1 MSYAQAK
8 KIAVETIPVIDA
20 GPLRSGTLADAK
32 QVAMEIRQAAQEVGF
47 FYLCNHGI
55 SPEVIMQAYNASKSF
70 FTKPME
76 WKNTVK
82 INSSHHG
89 FLSIGEA
96 RMEKAKKVDLKE
108 SFIWG
113 LELPDN
119 HPSVNSKNPFLGRN
133 QWPAEMPELKN
144 RVYPFFE
151 AGLQCGKDL
160 MRAFA
165 IGMGIPEESFT
176 KKINEPIA
184 RGSIIYYPPQSP
196 DMGETQFG
204 VAPHTDYGC
213 LTLLWQDQVG
223 GLDILNNDGEW
234 VTAHPI
240 EGTIVV
246 NVGDLLMRWTNNAFK
261 STQHRVVNRKGMER
275 YSMVVAWDP
284 DYDTVVDP
292 SLVCQNGEKVL
303 YRPVRCGDYV
313 LSRFDYSFSYRQ

>member
-1 MSYAQAK
+1 MSYAKAK

-32 QVAMEIRQAAQEVGF
+32 QVAKEIRQAAQEVGF

-70 FTKPME
+70 FTKPMD

-89 FLSIGEA
+89 YLSIGEA

-133 QWPAEMPELKN
+133 QWPGEMPELKN
-144 RVYPFFE
+144 GVYPFFE
-151 AGLQCGKDL
+151 AGLQCGQNL

-165 IGMGIPEESFT
+165 
-176 KKINEPIA
+176 
-184 RGSIIYYPPQSP
+184 
-196 DMGETQFG
+196 
-204 VAPHTDYGC
+204 
-213 LTLLWQDQVG
+213 L
-223 GLDILNNDGEW
+223 
-234 VTAHPI
+234 
-240 EGTIVV
+240 
-246 NVGDLLMRWTNNAFK
+246 
-261 STQHRVVNRKGMER
+261 
-275 YSMVVAWDP
+275 
-284 DYDTVVDP
+284 
-292 SLVCQNGEKVL
+292 
-303 YRPVRCGDYV
+303 
-313 LSRFDYSFSYRQ
+313 